1 MNLDYWQA
9 PGHVSARG
17 MQSRPAVVHA
27 VVETTGVE
35 TTGVR
40 QKKIKTAE
48 ESSTWKII
56 QQLAWRLAVD
66 NTNSSSDFWSELRE
80 VFEY

>member
-27 VVETTGVE
+27 VVE

>member
-40 QKKIKTAE
+40 QKKKKNSWRIQHLENYPATSME
-48 ESSTWKII
+48 VSSW
-56 QQLAWRLAVD
+56 QYEQ
-66 NTNSSSDFWSELRE
+66 
-80 VFEY
+80 